1 MNKNNLALVFLAL
14 VAVIAL
20 VGLVLIGTT
29 SISGQVTEDNIL
41 TGFAPC
47 GGTTAGNCPQGQNCV
62 AVGSTRVGWRTR
74 PVFGCRGTSPKPV
87 TPPPQ
92 RKCGVESYRL
102 GPQRPTPPPTPVPPP
117 LYTSASWKCY
127 GRPQVTRPGLQP
139 ARNWE
144 SMSRNECANACVV
157 A

>member
-47 GGTTAGNCPQGQNCV
+47 
-62 AVGSTRVGWRTR
+62 
-74 PVFGCRGTSPKPV
+74 
-87 TPPPQ
+87 
-92 RKCGVESYRL
+92 
-102 GPQRPTPPPTPVPPP
+102 
-117 LYTSASWKCY
+117 
-127 GRPQVTRPGLQP
+127 
-139 ARNWE
+139 
-144 SMSRNECANACVV
+144 
-157 A
+157 